1 MGIKLF
7 FIGVIV
13 SVLYNQDS
21 ITDLRNIYQKQDKIQ
36 ILAAIEQ
43 LEAKKLSNNEDC
55 YYGAFLCIQA
65 QYLISPYSK
74 MKSFNLG
81 YEKINTAILKEPKN
95 PEFRY
100 HRYMIEE
107 NAPSFIIKINHQKED
122 KNIVQQF
129 LTKDHP
135 MYAFIL
141 KSMKG

>member
-1 MGIKLF
+1 MKLF
-7 FIGVIV
+7 FIGLIV
-13 SVLYNQDS
+13 SVFYNQDS
-21 ITDLRNIYQKQDKIQ
+21 ITNLRNVYQKQDKNQ
-36 ILAAIEQ
+36 ILAAIEK
-43 LEAKKLSNNEDC
+43 LEDKKLNTAEDC
-55 YYGAFLCIQA
+55 YYGAFLCIKA
-65 QYLISPYSK
+65 QYLTNPYSK
-74 MKSFNLG
+74 IKSFNLG

-107 NAPSFIIKINHQKED
+107 KAPSFVIKVNHQKED
-122 KNIVQQF
+122 ERIIQQY